1 MMMYFSILK
10 PDDDKI
16 NSLAADDVYELV
28 DDSIEKVLHKMSKK
42 ITAFNTNSR
51 NRYLMRKIQRTL
63 KRTAAK

>member
-28 DDSIEKVLHKMSKK
+28 DDSIEKYFIRCQKDYKPL
-42 ITAFNTNSR
+42 
-51 NRYLMRKIQRTL
+51 IQIVEIGI
-63 KRTAAK
+63 